1 MTPPVVSL
9 IVVSYQTRELILR
22 ALSMLRASHP
32 TVPYEVIVV
41 DNAST
46 DGSANAVADAF
57 PDVRVVRLAHN
68 VGFARAVNVGAEQ
81 ATGDWLLLL
90 NPDTEPV
97 GDVLGE
103 LVRFARAH
111 PAHRIYAG
119 RTLHADGTDD
129 GRSVFALPSLWAYVC
144 FATGLSTVLRCSP
157 LANPEELPKRDRT
170 AGGPVPAASGCLLL
184 IERALFIELDGLAP
198 DYFMY
203 SEDIDFCAR
212 ATERGAGPALV
223 PSAQVRHVGGA
234 SSTSVGK
241 RVMVLRGKTTYLRLR
256 WSRPRAALGQT
267 LLATGIAVRALGAR
281 LTGRAG
287 YWRGVWAQR
296 RSWLSGWP
304 PVSQLP
310 PVEILAAAPN
320 AEIPTAPPDT
330 EIPAAPPDAA
340 RSPGQPANAP

>member
-1 MTPPVVSL
+1 MSAPTVSL
-9 IVVSYQTRELILR
+9 VVVSYQTRELILR
-22 ALSMLRASHP
+22 ALSMLRASQP
-32 TVPYEVIVV
+32 TVSYEVIVV

-46 DGSANAVADAF
+46 DGSADAVATAF
-57 PDVRVVRLAHN
+57 PEARVVRLAHN
-68 VGFARAVNVGAEQ
+68 VGFARAVNVGAER
-81 ATGDWLLLL
+81 ATGEWLLLL

-103 LVRFARAH
+103 LVSFARAH

-144 FATGLSTVLRCSP
+144 FASGLSTVFRRSRLG
-157 LANPEELPKRDRT
+157 NPEELPGLDRA

-184 IERALFIELDGLAP
+184 IERAFFAELGGFAP
-198 DYFMY
+198 EFFMY
-203 SEDIDFCAR
+203 SEDVDFCAR
-212 ATERGAGPALV
+212 AAEWGAGPVLV

-241 RVMVLRGKTTYLRLR
+241 RAMVLRGKTTYLRLR
-256 WSRPRAALGQT
+256 WSRPRATLGRA
-267 LLATGIAVRALGAR
+267 LLATGIALRALGAR

-287 YWRGVWAQR
+287 YWRGVWAER
-296 RSWLSGWP
+296 RSWLPGWP

-310 PVEILAAAPN
+310 P
-320 AEIPTAPPDT
+320 AEIATTPSGADRPSGH
-330 EIPAAPPDAA
+330 PAKT
-340 RSPGQPANAP
+340 S